1 MKKLS
6 IDNPFFEFMGKL
18 GDVMIVNILFLVC
31 SAPVITIGASV
42 SAMYETFRKMG
53 EDTYIS
59 PFRTFKDA
67 FLSSMK
73 KSIPVWL
80 LCLITGSVL
89 VFDLMFVTRAADTTF
104 WHITGMAAGCLM
116 FLWLLINCWLF
127 PAAVFKDLAIK
138 EAVKRSMFLATINLP
153 YTMLMVLLNLIPVVC
168 FILGEYFI
176 ALVAS
181 VYFVIGFA
189 ATALLNTKIIDRC
202 RTAYA

>member
-6 IDNPFFEFMGKL
+6 IDNPFFEFMGKV
-18 GDVMIVNILFLVC
+18 GDVMIVNILFLIC
-31 SAPVITIGASV
+31 SAPIITIGASV
-42 SAMYETFRKMG
+42 SAMYETFREMG

-59 PFRTFKDA
+59 AFKTFKDS
-67 FLSSMK
+67 FLSSIK

-89 VFDLMFVTRAADTTF
+89 VFDLMFVTRAADIAL

-127 PAAVFKDLAIK
+127 PAAVFKDLGLK
-138 EAVKRSMFLATINLP
+138 EAVKRSMFLAAINLP
-153 YTMLMVLLNLIPVVC
+153 YTILMVVLDLIPVLC

-176 ALVAS
+176 SLLGPI
-181 VYFVIGFA
+181 YFVIGFA
-189 ATALLNTKIIDRC
+189 ATALVNTKIIDRC
-202 RTAYA
+202 RTEV